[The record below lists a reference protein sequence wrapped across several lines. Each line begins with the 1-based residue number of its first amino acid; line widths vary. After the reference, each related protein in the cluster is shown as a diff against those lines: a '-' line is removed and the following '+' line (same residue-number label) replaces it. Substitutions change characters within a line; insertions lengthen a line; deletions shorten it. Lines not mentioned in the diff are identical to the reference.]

1 MFAPIAVF
9 GYRRPS
15 HLQKALKAIE
25 ANSESRMSEVC
36 IFIDGPKP
44 GADNR
49 TKFEE
54 CQRVANL
61 GYKFGSTRI
70 ISSDSNQGLAKSI
83 RSGLDFI
90 FETHENV
97 IVIEDDIVLATSALN
112 YLNRGLEKYQDNP
125 MVSSIHTYQYPLSHE
140 LNECVALRGADCW
153 GWATWKNR
161 WVSTSFEPKPLLAEI
176 RGRGLLRHFDLD
188 GNMDY
193 SRMLRMQEM
202 GRIDSWAICWH
213 ASMFLQNRYCIYPPE
228 SLSLN
233 IGSDGT
239 GTHSGDIDIFDTQL
253 SKATNWIFPDTIE
266 ESAEFRRLLIDFYA
280 KKKPA
285 RTIFQKFFTKLE
297 LIKGGKN
304 NDRDHK

>member
-15 HLQKALKAIE
+15 HLHQALKAIE
-25 ANSESRMSEVC
+25 TNPESLLSEVY

-49 TKFEE
+49 ARFEE
-54 CQRVANL
+54 CQAVASL

-70 ISSDSNQGLAKSI
+70 ISRDSNLGLARSI
-83 RSGLDFI
+83 RSGLDYI
-90 FETHENV
+90 LETHESV
-97 IVIEDDIVLATSALN
+97 IVIEDDIILAPSALN
-112 YLNRGLEKYQDNP
+112 YLNRGLDKYQDNP

-140 LNECVALRGADCW
+140 LNDCVALRGADCW

-161 WVSTSFEPKPLLAEI
+161 WVSTSFEPKLLLSEI
-176 RGRGLLRHFDLD
+176 REKGLLRLFDLD

-193 SRMLRMQEM
+193 SRMLRMQEK

-213 ASMFLQNRYCIYPPE
+213 ASMFLQNRYCIYPPK

-233 IGSDGT
+233 IGSDGS
-239 GTHSGDIDIFDTQL
+239 GTHSGDIDIFQTEL
-253 SKATNWIFPDTIE
+253 SNTASWMLPDKID
-266 ESAEFRRLLIDFYA
+266 ESDQFRRLLMEFYA
-280 KKKPA
+280 KKKPP
-285 RTIFQKFFTKLE
+285 RSIFQKILAKLE
-297 LIKGGKN
+297 LISGKKI
-304 NDRDHK
+304 ND